1 MKKWFND
8 LFSKEEEEENFE
20 IYDEYYKEVKVV
32 RVEKTY
38 VKRDNSKK
46 NRTKNISRARKAKAI
61 RQGR

>member
-8 LFSKEEEEENFE
+8 LFENEENFE
-20 IYDEYYKEVKVV
+20 TYDEYYEEVKVV

-46 NRTKNISRARKAKAI
+46 NRTKNINRARKLKAT

>member
-8 LFSKEEEEENFE
+8 LFEDEENFE
-20 IYDEYYKEVKVV
+20 TYDEYYEEVKVV

-38 VKRDNSKK
+38 IKRDNSKK
-46 NRTKNISRARKAKAI
+46 NRTKNLSHARKAKAI

>member
-8 LFSKEEEEENFE
+8 LFDNEENFE
-20 IYDEYYKEVKVV
+20 TYDEYYEEVKVV

-38 VKRDNSKK
+38 IKRDNSKK
-46 NRTKNISRARKAKAI
+46 NRTKNMNRARKAKAI

>member
-1 MKKWFND
+1 M
-8 LFSKEEEEENFE
+8 EEYNHIPKNEEDET
-20 IYDEYYKEVKVV
+20 YDEDYNKYYKEAKVV

-46 NRTKNISRARKAKAI
+46 NRTKNINRARKAKAI

>member
-1 MKKWFND
+1 MKKWFN
-8 LFSKEEEEENFE
+8 EEDFE
-20 IYDEYYKEVKVV
+20 DYNEYYKEVKVV

-46 NRTKNISRARKAKAI
+46 NRTKNINRARKAKAI

>member
-8 LFSKEEEEENFE
+8 LFENEENFE
-20 IYDEYYKEVKVV
+20 TYDEYYEEVKVV

-38 VKRDNSKK
+38 IKRDNSKK
-46 NRTKNISRARKAKAI
+46 NRTKNMSRARKAKAI

>member
-8 LFSKEEEEENFE
+8 LFENEENFE
-20 IYDEYYKEVKVV
+20 TYDEYYKEVKVV

-46 NRTKNISRARKAKAI
+46 NRTKNINRARKAKAI

>member
-1 MKKWFND
+1 MKFFND
-8 LFSKEEEEENFE
+8 VFENEENFE
-20 IYDEYYKEVKVV
+20 DYNEYYKEVKVV

-38 VKRDNSKK
+38 IKRDNSKK

>member
-1 MKKWFND
+1 MKWFND
-8 LFSKEEEEENFE
+8 LFENEEN
-20 IYDEYYKEVKVV
+20 YDEYYKEVKVV

-46 NRTKNISRARKAKAI
+46 NRTKNINRARKAKAI

>member
-1 MKKWFND
+1 MKFFND
-8 LFSKEEEEENFE
+8 VFENEEDFE
-20 IYDEYYKEVKVV
+20 TYDEYYKEVKVV

>member
-8 LFSKEEEEENFE
+8 LFENEENFE
-20 IYDEYYKEVKVV
+20 AYDEYYEEVKVV

-38 VKRDNSKK
+38 IKRDNSKK

>member
-1 MKKWFND
+1 MKFFND
-8 LFSKEEEEENFE
+8 VFENEENFE
-20 IYDEYYKEVKVV
+20 DYNEYYKEVKVV

-46 NRTKNISRARKAKAI
+46 NRTKNISRARKAKAV

>member
-8 LFSKEEEEENFE
+8 LFENEENFE
-20 IYDEYYKEVKVV
+20 TYDEYYKEVKVV

-38 VKRDNSKK
+38 IKRDNSKK
-46 NRTKNISRARKAKAI
+46 NRTKNISRARKSKAI

>member
-8 LFSKEEEEENFE
+8 LFESEENFE
-20 IYDEYYKEVKVV
+20 TYDEYYEEVKVV

>member
-8 LFSKEEEEENFE
+8 LFENEENIE
-20 IYDEYYKEVKVV
+20 TYDEYYKEVKVV

-38 VKRDNSKK
+38 IKRDNSKK
-46 NRTKNISRARKAKAI
+46 NRTKNMSRARKAKAI

>member
-8 LFSKEEEEENFE
+8 LFENEENFE
-20 IYDEYYKEVKVV
+20 DYDEYYKEVKVV

>member
-8 LFSKEEEEENFE
+8 LFENEENFE
-20 IYDEYYKEVKVV
+20 TYDEYYEEVKVV
-32 RVEKTY
+32 RVEKIY

-46 NRTKNISRARKAKAI
+46 NRTKNMNCARKAKAI

>member
-1 MKKWFND
+1 MKWFND
-8 LFSKEEEEENFE
+8 SFENEENFE
-20 IYDEYYKEVKVV
+20 TYDEYYKEVKVV

-46 NRTKNISRARKAKAI
+46 NRTKNINRARKAKAI

>member
-8 LFSKEEEEENFE
+8 LFDNEENFE
-20 IYDEYYKEVKVV
+20 TYDEYYEEVIVV

-38 VKRDNSKK
+38 IKRDNSKK
-46 NRTKNISRARKAKAI
+46 NRTKNMNRARKAKAI

>member
-1 MKKWFND
+1 MKWFND
-8 LFSKEEEEENFE
+8 LFENEENFE
-20 IYDEYYKEVKVV
+20 TYDEYYKEVKVV

-38 VKRDNSKK
+38 IKRDNSKK

>member
-8 LFSKEEEEENFE
+8 LFDNEENFE
-20 IYDEYYKEVKVV
+20 TYDEYYEEVKVV

-38 VKRDNSKK
+38 IKRDNSKK
-46 NRTKNISRARKAKAI
+46 NRTKNMSRARKAKAI

>member
-1 MKKWFND
+1 MKKWFD
-8 LFSKEEEEENFE
+8 LFENEENFE

-32 RVEKTY
+32 KVEKTY
-38 VKRDNSKK
+38 IKRDNSKK

>member
-8 LFSKEEEEENFE
+8 LFENEENFE
-20 IYDEYYKEVKVV
+20 TYDEYYEEVKVV

-38 VKRDNSKK
+38 IKRDNSKK